1 MKIPYL
7 KKKPELKSY
16 HNVTWEDN
24 YSWIHQKNILEVLRD
39 KTKLDPEVKNYL
51 DEENSYANYHLKDT
65 ENLQKKLFDEIKGR
79 IKLDDESL
87 PYKDHTYEYWSK
99 TTAVGNYSIKLR
111 KKIDTDLVEEI
122 WNGDEEK
129 KKLETEYFGVG
140 DLEVSNNDKYLGYSL
155 DIKGSEY
162 YTIFIRDIKT
172 NEIITK
178 EISETSGGI
187 TFSLDDKYVFY
198 SKLDQNHRARKIYR
212 HEIGNFNGQDEL
224 IFEEK
229 SEAFTVSIGLSSD
242 EKYYF
247 INTSDHNT
255 SEQYYFG
262 VDEINIKPKLIIKR
276 EKGIIYSVSSWDSK
290 FFNHTN
296 KDAEDFKIDVSDSL
310 EKQNWKTFI
319 PPRDEV
325 LIGGCTFLKNWIIR
339 SETSN
344 ALDKLFVKNISSG
357 VEEEL
362 IFSNETVYVP
372 GISLIQKDRDTDNVY
387 LGYSSPKTPSR
398 VYSYNLSTKTKKL
411 VKEQEIPSGHNPEDY
426 IVERVDYKSHDG
438 RLVPL
443 TITRHKKTKID
454 GSANLLLY
462 GYGSYGSSM
471 SPNFSST
478 RLSLINRDIIWATA
492 HIRGG
497 MEKGMKWWKEGK
509 LINKKNTFEDYIHA
523 AKYLIDNNYSSKGKI
538 IGMGGSAGGL
548 LMGAV
553 VNQAP
558 ELFLGII
565 MAVPFVDSLTTN
577 LDHSLP
583 LTVGEFD
590 EFGNAKDIKEHFDYI
605 FSYAPY
611 NNIKKMDYP
620 HILITT
626 SLSAN
631 TLAVTPEPHEN
642 TIFLLWSKLNGL
654 NFSTILSLAINVRSS
669 VFINSEKGKQNEFL
683 IDPLLKPFLGSA
695 TFPSN
700 LSILL
705 ASITLN
711 SFSEIFLSI
720 SCLSFTSFL
729 FSLAL

>member
-51 DEENSYANYHLKDT
+51 DKENSYADYHLKDT
-65 ENLQKKLFDEIKGR
+65 KNLQKKLFDEIKAR

-99 TTAVGNYSIKLR
+99 TTAIGNYSIKLR

-155 DIKGSEY
+155 DTKGSEY

-172 NEIITK
+172 NKIITK
-178 EISETSGGI
+178 EITETSGGI
-187 TFSLDDKYVFY
+187 TFSLDDRYVFY

-212 HEIGNFNGQDEL
+212 HEIGNFNNQDEL

-262 VDEINIKPKLIIKR
+262 VDEINTKPKLIMKR
-276 EKGIIYSVSSWDSK
+276 EKGIIYSVSSWDNK
-290 FFNHTN
+290 FYNHTN

-310 EKQNWKTFI
+310 EKQNWETFI

-362 IFSNETVYVP
+362 IFSNENVYVP
-372 GISLIQKDRDTDNVY
+372 GISLTQRNRDTDNVY

-398 VYSYNLSTKTKKL
+398 VYSYNLSTKAKKL

-509 LINKKNTFEDYIHA
+509 LTNKKNTFEDYIYA

-626 SLSAN
+626 SLSDN
-631 TLAVTPEPHEN
+631 RVLFDEPAKFTAKLREYKTDN
-642 TIFLLWSKLNGL
+642 NLL
-654 NFSTILSLAINVRSS
+654 
-669 VFINSEKGKQNEFL
+669 
-683 IDPLLKPFLGSA
+683 LLKTEMNAGHGGKSGRDGA
-695 TFPSN
+695 
-700 LSILL
+700 IE
-705 ASITLN
+705 
-711 SFSEIFLSI
+711 EIAIDYAF
-720 SCLSFTSFL
+720 
-729 FSLAL
+729 ALKVAEKI